1 MLAAAE
7 REDRVMA
14 LQAQAARR
22 PRLQVRKLNP
32 ALGAEVRGLDMR
44 DALDD
49 ATFDELH
56 AAWMENLVLVFPGQ
70 HVSDAEHVAFTR
82 RFGEPEI
89 FHQKIIKSQRV
100 PEIFRVANVDE
111 DDRLLPPSDLTVRQ
125 LSSAQMWH
133 TDSSYRPVPSMGS
146 LLRGLEVV
154 QEGGETLFTNMYL
167 VWERLP
173 ERLKRQVEGRKAR
186 HNFEYIR
193 VLRGLPPVSEEERQA
208 MPPVWQPM
216 TRRHPVTGRTS
227 LYISVIYNDEVEG
240 MEPDEAKR
248 FVAELADFAGQ
259 PEFVYRHRWT
269 ADDLVMWDN
278 RCTMHQVTPY
288 DPAKRRVMH
297 RTTIVG
303 DGPVIAA

>member
-1 MLAAAE
+1 MSLAE
-7 REDRVMA
+7 S
-14 LQAQAARR
+14 AART
-22 PRLQVRKLNP
+22 RLQVKRLNP
-32 ALGAEVRGLDMR
+32 ALGAEVRGFDLRKPLD
-44 DALDD
+44 AETS
-49 ATFDELH
+49 AELR
-56 AAWMENLVLVFPGQ
+56 AAWMDNLVLVFPGQ
-70 HVSDAEHVAFTR
+70 PLTDAEHVAFTR
-82 RFGEPEI
+82 HFGEPEI
-89 FHQKIIKSQRV
+89 FHQKIIKSERV
-100 PEIFRVANVDE
+100 PEIFRVANVGE
-111 DDRLLPPSDLTVRQ
+111 DDRLLPPTDLVVRQ

-154 QEGGETLFTNMYL
+154 REGGETLFTNMYL

-173 ERLKRQVEGRKAR
+173 ERLKRQVEGRRAR

-193 VLRGLPPVSEEERQA
+193 VLRGLPPVSEEERRA

-216 TRRHPVTGRTS
+216 TRRHPVTGRVS

-240 MEPDEAKR
+240 MSPDEAKR
-248 FVAELADFAGQ
+248 FVGELAEFAGR
-259 PEFVYRHRWT
+259 PEFVYRHRWSP
-269 ADDLVMWDN
+269 DDMVLWDN

-303 DGPVIAA
+303 DGPVIPA

>member
-1 MLAAAE
+1 MSLAETTAKS
-7 REDRVMA
+7 
-14 LQAQAARR
+14 
-22 PRLQVRKLNP
+22 RLQVKRLNP
-32 ALGAEVRGLDMR
+32 ALGAEVRGFDLRRPLD
-44 DALDD
+44 AETS
-49 ATFDELH
+49 AELR
-56 AAWMENLVLVFPGQ
+56 AAWMDNLVLVFPGQ
-70 HVSDAEHVAFTR
+70 PLTDAEHVAFTR
-82 RFGEPEI
+82 HFGEPEI

-100 PEIFRVANVDE
+100 PEIFRVANVGE
-111 DDRLLPPSDLTVRQ
+111 DDRLLPPSDLVVRQ

-133 TDSSYRPVPSMGS
+133 TDSSYRPIPSMGS

-154 QEGGETLFTNMYL
+154 REGGETLFTNMYL

-173 ERLKRQVEGRKAR
+173 ERLRRQVEGRKAR

-193 VLRGLPPVSEEERQA
+193 VLRGLPPVSEEERKA

-240 MEPDEAKR
+240 MSPEEAKR
-248 FVAELADFAGQ
+248 FIGELSDFAGR
-259 PEFVYRHRWT
+259 PEFVYRHRWSP
-269 ADDLVMWDN
+269 DDMVLWDN

-288 DPAKRRVMH
+288 DPMKRRVMH

-303 DGPVIAA
+303 DGPVIPA